1 MRDPAMRPSFPH
13 LLQQFFVE
21 YLGQQKAVSRHTV
34 AAYRD
39 TFQLLLRFAQKTI
52 GKSPTDLHLEDLN
65 AALVLD
71 FLDHLEKERGNS
83 VRSRNARLAAIRAF
97 LKYAAHKDFS
107 AMASIEQVLAVPA
120 KRCDKP
126 VLGFLTKDE
135 IDAIVAAPDPATW
148 VGQRDRAMLAL
159 MYNTGARVSE
169 VAGLTLNDI
178 VLGPT
183 SVAHLKGKGRKQR
196 SVPLWQQ
203 TASTLRKWIR
213 RLDDPSSSSALFP
226 STFGQPM
233 TRSSIAR
240 RLAVAVACASRAEP
254 RLSNRVVSPH
264 IIRHTT
270 AMHLLQSGVDI
281 SVIALWLGHESPA
294 TTFIYLSAD
303 MKMKEEALLRLQ
315 PTVIDTKR
323 FKASDDLLAFLK
335 GL

>member
-1 MRDPAMRPSFPH
+1 MRDPAMRPSFSR

-39 TFQLLLRFAQKTI
+39 TFQLLLRFAQREI
-52 GKSPTDLHLEDLN
+52 GKNPTNLVLEDFS
-65 AALVLD
+65 AALILD

-107 AMASIEQVLAVPA
+107 ALASIEQVLAVPA

-126 VLGFLTKDE
+126 VLGFLTKPE
-135 IDAIVAAPDPATW
+135 IDAIVSAPDPITW
-148 VGQRDRAMLAL
+148 VGQRDRAMLAF

-169 VAGLTLNDI
+169 VADLKLGDI

-183 SVAHLKGKGRKQR
+183 SVAHLKGKGRKRR

-203 TASTLRKWIR
+203 TAATLRQWIR
-213 RLDDPSSSSALFP
+213 RLEQPDSTSALFP
-226 STFGQPM
+226 SSFGKPM

-240 RLAVAVACASRAEP
+240 RLAVAVNHASRAEP
-254 RLSNRVVSPH
+254 TLLNRVVSPH

-270 AMHLLQSGVDI
+270 AMHLLHSGVDI

-294 TTFIYLSAD
+294 TTYIYLSAD

-315 PTVIDTKR
+315 PTVIGTKR
-323 FKASDDLLAFLK
+323 FKAPDDLLAFLK